1 MSPLRPVRSR
11 VSLMISYLTIVS
23 MGYVELL
30 LLIPSLKIYIIL
42 YDIKII
48 TGRCVLLIETF
59 VNFRTNDM
67 LQPWGLVLWECP
79 PDPENVGLSEFLGT
93 SLGCRITY

>member
-1 MSPLRPVRSR
+1 MGWVRIQGDEIRNLYSRDKTVSPLGPVPSR
-11 VSLMISYLTIVS
+11 DSLMISYLTIVQ

-30 LLIPSLKIYIIL
+30 LLIPSIKIDIIL
-42 YDIKII
+42 YDIKIT

-67 LQPWGLVLWECP
+67 LQSWGLAL
-79 PDPENVGLSEFLGT
+79 
-93 SLGCRITY
+93 